1 MRHTSGYTLI
11 EILVALA
18 IIATAVAAVVAGV
31 SGYVNNAAYLRDRTV
46 AQWVVSNKIAEMQLA
61 TEWPSPGKR
70 RGEAL
75 MADHEWSWQVNVST
89 TDDPDVLRL
98 DVSAYPDKRSQTA
111 LADAVAYLS
120 RPAPV
125 TPGVT
130 PCRYAAAR
138 PGSPCSN
145 SSSRSPSSRCSRPLP
160 IRRSRWCWR
169 RAASLSASPRA
180 SPPCRWPSP
189 CSSVISNK
197 AWIAACAMNS
207 ATPRRR

>member
-70 RGEAL
+70 RGVAL

-89 TDDPDVLRL
+89 TDDPDVLCL

-125 TPGVT
+125 TPGVLF
-130 PCRYAAAR
+130 CCFVVVWL
-138 PGSPCSN
+138 GSLCLFFLSRL
-145 SSSRSPSSRCSRPLP
+145 SS
-160 IRRSRWCWR
+160 
-169 RAASLSASPRA
+169 
-180 SPPCRWPSP
+180 
-189 CSSVISNK
+189 
-197 AWIAACAMNS
+197 
-207 ATPRRR
+207 